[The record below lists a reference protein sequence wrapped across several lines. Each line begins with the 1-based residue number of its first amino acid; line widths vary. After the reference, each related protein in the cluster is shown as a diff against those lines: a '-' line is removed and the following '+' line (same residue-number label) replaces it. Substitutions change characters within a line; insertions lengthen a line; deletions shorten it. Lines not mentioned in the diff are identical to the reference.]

1 MSLEAYRKTQN
12 QSETPQQIEYRLF
25 ANVTR
30 ALIEVRD
37 ADNPTPRQKVDALD
51 WNRRMWSTFSSDC
64 GVPGNQL
71 PKELRAQIISLGL
84 WVSRYTTEVAR
95 GKADVDAL
103 IDVNTAIMEGLAQ
116 QSRNAQEAQQA
127 AAQQPAQP
135 QDTLSQADQ
144 DAARMALR
152 STLA

>member
-30 ALIEVRD
+30 ALIELRD
-37 ADNPTPRQKVDALD
+37 MERPTPRQKIDALD
-51 WNRRMWSTFSSDC
+51 WNRRMWSTLSSDC
-64 GVPGNQL
+64 GVAGNNL
-71 PKELRAQIISLGL
+71 PKDLRAQIISLGL

-95 GKADVDAL
+95 GGADVDAL

-116 QSRNAQEAQQA
+116 QARNAAQV
-127 AAQQPAQP
+127 QQPAQ
-135 QDTLSQADQ
+135 
-144 DAARMALR
+144 DASAPRENETR
-152 STLA
+152 RTTLA